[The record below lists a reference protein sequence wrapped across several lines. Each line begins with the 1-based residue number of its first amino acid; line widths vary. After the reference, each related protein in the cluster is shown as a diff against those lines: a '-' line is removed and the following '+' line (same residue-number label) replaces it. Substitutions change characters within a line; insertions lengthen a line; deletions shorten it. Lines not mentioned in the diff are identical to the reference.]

1 MVNNYLMPS
10 GIDRPALTEEQ
21 NMITSHTRLR
31 FWFSRHPSVF
41 GYAPGVEMTLQQ
53 AVFFTG
59 RPDAVGTPRQI
70 AKTIEWLNKNTSAMY
85 GFRIADKN
93 GKDISIDEVRDFIAR
108 ADYLKKQ

>member
-1 MVNNYLMPS
+1 
-10 GIDRPALTEEQ
+10 
-21 NMITSHTRLR
+21 MITSHTRLR
-31 FWFSRHPSVF
+31 FWYSTHPSVF
-41 GYAPGVEMTLQQ
+41 YVPGVEMTLQQ

-108 ADYLKKQ
+108 ALKKQ